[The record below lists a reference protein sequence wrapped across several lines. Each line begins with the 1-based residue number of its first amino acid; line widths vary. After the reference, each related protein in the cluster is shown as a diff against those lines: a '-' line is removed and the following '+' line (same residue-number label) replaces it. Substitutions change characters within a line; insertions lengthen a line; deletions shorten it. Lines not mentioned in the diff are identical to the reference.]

1 MTVKDRHLLDFYWI
15 KLSELAGMQDNPAT
29 AGEFARRLGISVN
42 TARKYLERM
51 CDEGAVGRVTS
62 HHGNVT
68 VRRYYPKHVTV
79 LASDALNNLE
89 MSK

>member
-1 MTVKDRHLLDFYWI
+1 MTVKETHLLDFYWI
-15 KLSELAGMQDNPAT
+15 KLAELSGIQDNPAT

-51 CDEGAVGRVTS
+51 CDEGAVGRVKS
-62 HHGNVT
+62 HHGNITVT
-68 VRRYYPKHVTV
+68 RYYPKHVKVQQSEELTH
-79 LASDALNNLE
+79 LE